1 MIPLASPWGPSSP
14 LDQVSIGLLIFI
26 VASLAAAIW
35 VWRDIRIRF
44 PRRHE
49 EASAWLWEALLVG
62 GTLVALPIFLPMY
75 LIGARPVGAVTTC
88 PSCGRGTL
96 SHRATCL
103 HCGHP
108 IAFEAPPESWGLGEV
123 VGVVIA
129 ITVSLRVIA
138 EAAGLNDLPPFTVLT
153 VIGVAQN
160 ALFVLLVVYIVR
172 RRYHQPLAAIGLT
185 AQRWPWWSALGVIAG
200 AVMIPVSV
208 AAERVATLVIG
219 LFIGT
224 TRAEAIAANES
235 ANDIL
240 ASVLRTPRSSLEV
253 AWLLV
258 LLCVLVPIG
267 EEVFFRGFIFST
279 LRRWGWAWAVT
290 LSSLLFAAVHLQV
303 VHFLPILLLGV
314 VLAVLYQRTG
324 SLVASIAVHGV
335 NNLIA
340 ALASLY
346 NWNI

>member
-1 MIPLASPWGPSSP
+1 MMPLAGPWDSPSP
-14 LDQVSIGLLIFI
+14 LDQVSIGLIILIA
-26 VASLAAAIW
+26 ASLGAAIW
-35 VWRDIRIRF
+35 VWRDIRVRF

-49 EASAWLWEALLVG
+49 ETWAWVWEALLVG

-75 LIGARPVGAVTTC
+75 LIGARPVGAVTAC

-108 IAFEAPPESWGLGEV
+108 IAFEAPPASWGLGEV

-129 ITVSLRVIA
+129 ITVTLRFIA
-138 EAAGLNDLPPFTVLT
+138 EGAGLNDLGPFTVLT

-160 ALFVLLVVYIVR
+160 VLFVLLVVYIVR
-172 RRYHQPLAAIGLT
+172 GRYHQPLAAIGLT
-185 AQRWPWWSALGVIAG
+185 PQRWPWRSAVGVLAG
-200 AVMIPVSV
+200 AAMIPVSV
-208 AAERVATLVIG
+208 AAERVAILVIG
-219 LFIGT
+219 FFMGSA
-224 TRAEAIAANES
+224 RAEAMAATES

-240 ASVLRTPRSSLEV
+240 ANVLRTPRTSLEI

-258 LLCVLVPIG
+258 LLCVLVPVG
-267 EEVFFRGFIFST
+267 EEVFFRGFIYST
-279 LRRWGWAWAVT
+279 LRRWGWVWAVI
-290 LSSLLFAAVHLQV
+290 LSSVLFAAVHLQV

>member
-1 MIPLASPWGPSSP
+1 MMPLTSPWGPPSP
-14 LDQVSIGLLIFI
+14 LEQVPIGLVIFI
-26 VASLAAAIW
+26 ATSLAAAIW

-49 EASAWLWEALLVG
+49 ESGAWLWEALLVG

-75 LIGARPVGAVTTC
+75 LIGARPVGAVTAC

-108 IAFEAPPESWGLGEV
+108 IAFEALPGSWGLGEV

-138 EAAGLNDLPPFTVLT
+138 EGTGLNDLPPFTVLT

-160 ALFVLLVVYIVR
+160 ALFVLLVAYIVR

-185 AQRWPWWSALGVIAG
+185 AQRWPWWSAVGVIVGAG
-200 AVMIPVSV
+200 MIPVSV
-208 AAERVATLVIG
+208 AGERVAILVMG

-224 TRAEAIAANES
+224 ARAEAIAASES

-240 ASVLRTPRSSLEV
+240 ASVLRTPRSLLEV
-253 AWLLV
+253 VWLLV

-267 EEVFFRGFIFST
+267 EEVFFRGFIYNT
-279 LRRWGWAWAVT
+279 LRRWGWVWAVI
-290 LSSLLFAAVHLQV
+290 LSSVLFAAVHLQI

-324 SLVASIAVHGV
+324 SLVASMAVHGV

-340 ALASLY
+340 ALAALY

>member
-1 MIPLASPWGPSSP
+1 MMPLAAPWARPSP
-14 LDQVSIGLLIFI
+14 LEQVSIGLVILI
-26 VASLAAAIW
+26 VTSLAAAIW
-35 VWRDIRIRF
+35 VWRDIRVRF

-49 EASAWLWEALLVG
+49 ETWAWLWEALLVG

-75 LIGARPVGAVTTC
+75 LIGARPVGTVTAC
-88 PSCGRGTL
+88 SSCGRGTL

-108 IAFEAPPESWGLGEV
+108 IAFEAPPASWGLGEV

-138 EAAGLNDLPPFTVLT
+138 EGAGLNEMPQFTVLT

-160 ALFVLLVVYIVR
+160 ASFVLLVAYIVR
-172 RRYHQPLAAIGLT
+172 WRYHQPLAAIGLT
-185 AQRWPWWSALGVIAG
+185 AQRWPWWSAVGVLAG

-208 AAERVATLVIG
+208 AAERVAILVIG

-224 TRAEAIAANES
+224 ARAEAIAAYES

-240 ASVLRTPRSSLEV
+240 ATVLRTPRSSLEV

-267 EEVFFRGFIFST
+267 EEVFFRGFIYNT
-279 LRRWGWAWAVT
+279 LRRWGWVWAVI
-290 LSSLLFAAVHLQV
+290 LSSVLFAAVHLQV

-324 SLVASIAVHGV
+324 SLVASMVVHGV

>member
-1 MIPLASPWGPSSP
+1 VTL
-14 LDQVSIGLLIFI
+14 
-26 VASLAAAIW
+26 
-35 VWRDIRIRF
+35 RF
-44 PRRHE
+44 
-49 EASAWLWEALLVG
+49 
-62 GTLVALPIFLPMY
+62 
-75 LIGARPVGAVTTC
+75 
-88 PSCGRGTL
+88 
-96 SHRATCL
+96 
-103 HCGHP
+103 
-108 IAFEAPPESWGLGEV
+108 
-123 VGVVIA
+123 
-129 ITVSLRVIA
+129 IA
-138 EAAGLNDLPPFTVLT
+138 EGAGLNDLGPFTVLT

-160 ALFVLLVVYIVR
+160 VLFVLLVVYIVR
-172 RRYHQPLAAIGLT
+172 GRYHQPLAAIGLT
-185 AQRWPWWSALGVIAG
+185 PRRWPWWSAAGVTVG

-219 LFIGT
+219 FFIGT
-224 TRAEAIAANES
+224 ARAEAIAATES

-240 ASVLRTPRSSLEV
+240 ANVLRMPRTSLEI

-267 EEVFFRGFIFST
+267 EEVFFRGFIYGT
-279 LRRWGWAWAVT
+279 LRRWGWVWAVI
-290 LSSLLFAAVHLQV
+290 LSSVLFAAVHLQV

>member
-1 MIPLASPWGPSSP
+1 MMPLAGPWGSPSP
-14 LDQVSIGLLIFI
+14 LDQASIGLVLLI
-26 VASLAAAIW
+26 ATSLGAAIW
-35 VWRDIRIRF
+35 VWRDIRVRF
-44 PRRHE
+44 PRRHVE
-49 EASAWLWEALLVG
+49 TWAWLWEALLVG

-75 LIGARPVGAVTTC
+75 LLGARPVGAVTAC
-88 PSCGRGTL
+88 PPCGRGTL

-108 IAFEAPPESWGLGEV
+108 IAFEAPPASWGLGEV

-138 EAAGLNDLPPFTVLT
+138 EAAGLNDMPPFTVLT

-160 ALFVLLVVYIVR
+160 ALFVLLVAYIVR
-172 RRYHQPLAAIGLT
+172 GRYHQPLAAIGLT
-185 AQRWPWWSALGVIAG
+185 PQRWPWWSAVGVLAG

-208 AAERVATLVIG
+208 AAERAAILVIG
-219 LFIGT
+219 FFLGT
-224 TRAEAIAANES
+224 ARAEAIAANES

-240 ASVLRTPRSSLEV
+240 ATVLRTPRSSLEV

-267 EEVFFRGFIFST
+267 EEVFFRGFIYGT
-279 LRRWGWAWAVT
+279 LRRWGWVWAVT
-290 LSSLLFAAVHLQV
+290 LSSVLFAAVHLQV

-314 VLAVLYQRTG
+314 VLAVLYQRTE
-324 SLVASIAVHGV
+324 SLVASMAVHGV

>member
-1 MIPLASPWGPSSP
+1 MPLAGPWGSPSP
-14 LDQVSIGLLIFI
+14 LDQVSISLVILV
-26 VASLAAAIW
+26 VASLGAAIW
-35 VWRDIRIRF
+35 VWRDIHIRF

-49 EASAWLWEALLVG
+49 ETWAWLWEALLVG

-75 LIGARPVGAVTTC
+75 LIGARPVGGVTAC

-108 IAFEAPPESWGLGEV
+108 IAFEAPPASWGLGEV
-123 VGVVIA
+123 IGVVIA

-138 EAAGLNDLPPFTVLT
+138 EGAGLNDLPPFTVLT

-172 RRYHQPLAAIGLT
+172 WRYHQPLATIGLT
-185 AQRWPWWSALGVIAG
+185 PQRWPWWSALGVIVG
-200 AVMIPVSV
+200 AAMIPVSV
-208 AAERVATLVIG
+208 AAERVAIALIG
-219 LFIGT
+219 LFIGPA
-224 TRAEAIAANES
+224 RAEAIAANES

-240 ASVLRTPRSSLEV
+240 ASVLRTPRSSLEI

-267 EEVFFRGFIFST
+267 EEVFFRGFIYGT
-279 LRRWGWAWAVT
+279 LRRWGWVWAVI
-290 LSSLLFAAVHLQV
+290 LSSVLFAAVHLQV

-314 VLAVLYQRTG
+314 ALAALYHRTG
-324 SLVASIAVHGV
+324 SLVASMAVHGV

>member
-1 MIPLASPWGPSSP
+1 
-14 LDQVSIGLLIFI
+14 
-26 VASLAAAIW
+26 
-35 VWRDIRIRF
+35 
-44 PRRHE
+44 
-49 EASAWLWEALLVG
+49 
-62 GTLVALPIFLPMY
+62 
-75 LIGARPVGAVTTC
+75 
-88 PSCGRGTL
+88 
-96 SHRATCL
+96 
-103 HCGHP
+103 
-108 IAFEAPPESWGLGEV
+108 
-123 VGVVIA
+123 
-129 ITVSLRVIA
+129 
-138 EAAGLNDLPPFTVLT
+138 LPPFTVLT

-160 ALFVLLVVYIVR
+160 ALFVLLVLYIVR
-172 RRYHQPLAAIGLT
+172 WRYHQTLAAIGLT
-185 AQRWPWWSALGVIAG
+185 AQHWPWWSALGVIAG

-219 LFIGT
+219 LFIGPA
-224 TRAEAIAANES
+224 RAEAIAANES

-303 VHFLPILLLGV
+303 VHFFPILLLGV

>member
-1 MIPLASPWGPSSP
+1 MRPLAGPWSASSP
-14 LDQVSIGLLIFI
+14 LDQLPIGLVLLV
-26 VASLAAAIW
+26 VASLAAALW

-49 EASAWLWEALLVG
+49 DSGTWLWEALLVG

-75 LIGARPVGAVTTC
+75 LIGARPVGVVTAC

-108 IAFEAPPESWGLGEV
+108 IAFEAPPASWGLGEV

-129 ITVSLRVIA
+129 ITVTLRFIA
-138 EAAGLNDLPPFTVLT
+138 EGAGVNEMSPFTVLT

-160 ALFVLLVVYIVR
+160 VLFVLLVAYTVR
-172 RRYHQPLAAIGLT
+172 WRYHLPLATIGLT
-185 AQRWPWWSALGVIAG
+185 PQRWPWWSAVGVLAG
-200 AVMIPVSV
+200 AVTIPLSV
-208 AAERVATLVIG
+208 AAERVAILVIG
-219 LFIGT
+219 LFLGPA
-224 TRAEAIAANES
+224 RAEAIAARES

-240 ASVLRTPRSSLEV
+240 ANVLRTPRSSLEIV
-253 AWLLV
+253 WLLV

-267 EEVFFRGFIFST
+267 EEVFFRGFIYTT
-279 LRRWGWAWAVT
+279 LRRWGWVGALI
-290 LSSLLFAAVHLQV
+290 LSSVLFAAVHLQV

-324 SLVASIAVHGV
+324 SLVASIMVHGV
-335 NNLIA
+335 NNLVA

>member
-1 MIPLASPWGPSSP
+1 MLPLAGPWGPSSP
-14 LDQVSIGLLIFI
+14 LEQVSIGLVIFL
-26 VASLAAAIW
+26 ATSLAAALW

-49 EASAWLWEALLVG
+49 ESGAWLWEALLAG

-75 LIGARPVGAVTTC
+75 LIGARPVGTVTAC

-108 IAFEAPPESWGLGEV
+108 IAFEAPPASWGLGEV
-123 VGVVIA
+123 VGVAIA
-129 ITVSLRVIA
+129 ITVSLRFIA
-138 EAAGLNDLPPFTVLT
+138 EGAGLNELPPFTVLT

-160 ALFVLLVVYIVR
+160 ALFVLLVAYIVHW
-172 RRYHQPLAAIGLT
+172 RYHQPLAAIGLT
-185 AQRWPWWSALGVIAG
+185 AQRWPWWSAVGVLAG
-200 AVMIPVSV
+200 AVTIPLSV
-208 AAERVATLVIG
+208 AAERAAIVVIE
-219 LFIGT
+219 LFVGPA
-224 TRAEAIAANES
+224 RAEAIAANES

-267 EEVFFRGFIFST
+267 EEVFFRGFIYNT
-279 LRRWGWAWAVT
+279 LRRWGWVWAVI
-290 LSSLLFAAVHLQV
+290 LSSVLFAAVHLQV

-324 SLVASIAVHGV
+324 SLVASMMVHGV

>member
-1 MIPLASPWGPSSP
+1 MIPLTDPGGPSSP
-14 LDQVSIGLLIFI
+14 FEHVARGLLIAFAI
-26 VASLAAAIW
+26 SLAAAIW
-35 VWRDIRIRF
+35 VWRDIRVRF
-44 PRRHE
+44 PRSRE
-49 EASAWLWEALLVG
+49 EGGAWLLEIVLVA
-62 GTLVALPIFLPMY
+62 GTLLAMPIFLPMY
-75 LIGARPVGAVTTC
+75 LIGARPVGAITAC

-108 IAFEAPPESWGLGEV
+108 LAFEAPPASWGLGEV
-123 VGVVIA
+123 VGAAIA

-138 EAAGLNDLPPFTVLT
+138 EAAGVNELPPFTVLT

-160 ALFVLLVVYIVR
+160 ALFILLVAYVVR
-172 RRYHQPLAAIGLT
+172 RRYHQPLAAVGLT
-185 AQRWPWWSALGVIAG
+185 AQRWPWWSALGVLVG
-200 AVMIPVSV
+200 AVTIPLSA
-208 AAERVATLVIG
+208 AAERVAILVIG
-219 LFIGT
+219 LFVGT
-224 TRAEAIAANES
+224 ARAEAMAASES
-235 ANDIL
+235 ATDIL
-240 ASVLRTPRSSLEV
+240 ASVLRTPRTTLEV

-267 EEVFFRGFIFST
+267 EEVFFRGFVYNT
-279 LRRWGWAWAVT
+279 LRRWGWVGAVIF
-290 LSSLLFAAVHLQV
+290 SSVLFAAVHVQV

-335 NNLIA
+335 NNLVA